1 MAELAQG
8 RPGGLAAVALNW
20 CRAHGAMPIPGLRS
34 PEQVDQTAAALG
46 WELSSAERDHLDA
59 VVLAGD
65 AARMPANPFQSA

>member
-1 MAELAQG
+1 MEAIAAE

-34 PEQVDQTAAALG
+34 PEQVDQAALA
-46 WELSSAERDHLDA
+46 LSWQLSESERSALDQHA
-59 VVLAGD
+59 LAEG